1 MTDDERKARQN
12 AHAAKFRESHPNY
25 AREYQARRRKMISE
39 GTWAFRHRVA
49 PTDAGSSIL
58 GASTE
63 AGNGAVTPS
72 PADA

>member
-39 GTWAFRHRVA
+39 GTWAYRNAR
-49 PTDAGSSIL
+49 SS
-58 GASTE
+58 
-63 AGNGAVTPS
+63 PS
-72 PADA
+72 EPVIEPQGHVSDPA